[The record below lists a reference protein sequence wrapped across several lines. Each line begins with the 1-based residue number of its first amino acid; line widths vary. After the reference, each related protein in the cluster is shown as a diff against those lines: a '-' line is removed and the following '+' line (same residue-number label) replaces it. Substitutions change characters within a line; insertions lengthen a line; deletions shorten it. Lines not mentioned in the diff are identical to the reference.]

1 MTHRAPRMT
10 TFAAALGVA
19 AAMAAAPALG
29 QQDDAE
35 RQAQTPSA
43 QQQPAQQQPAQQQP
57 AQQQPAQQQP
67 QQQEAASVSEEKLEQ
82 FVEALTEIT
91 MIRQTA
97 AVELESA
104 ADMERAEQVHREAQ
118 EQMIEAVEKAGLSVD
133 EYNRIATLMGTDPE
147 LSERIHSKLQES
159 S

>member
-1 MTHRAPRMT
+1 MIHRATRMT
-10 TFAAALGVA
+10 TFAAAVGIA
-19 AAMAAAPALG
+19 AGMGAAPALA
-29 QQDDAE
+29 QQADAE
-35 RQAQTPSA
+35 RQAQPPAT
-43 QQQPAQQQPAQQQP
+43 QQQAP
-57 AQQQPAQQQP
+57 
-67 QQQEAASVSEEKLEQ
+67 QQEAAHVTEEKLEQ

-118 EQMIEAVEKAGLSVD
+118 EQMIEAVENAGLSVD

-147 LSERIHSKLQES
+147 LSERIHNKLQERS
-159 S
+159 

>member
-35 RQAQTPSA
+35 RQAQTPS
-43 QQQPAQQQPAQQQP
+43 AQQQP

>member
-10 TFAAALGVA
+10 TYAAAIGVA
-19 AAMAAAPALG
+19 AAMATAPALG
-29 QQDDAE
+29 QQDDVE
-35 RQAQTPSA
+35 RKAQSPAT
-43 QQQPAQQQPAQQQP
+43 QQQPAQQQPAPQQFD
-57 AQQQPAQQQP
+57 

-118 EQMIEAVEKAGLSVD
+118 EQMIEAVENAGLSVD

-147 LSERIHSKLQES
+147 LSERIHSKLQERS
-159 S
+159 

>member
-35 RQAQTPSA
+35 RQAQTPS
-43 QQQPAQQQPAQQQP
+43 AQQQPAQQQP

>member
-10 TFAAALGVA
+10 TYAAAIGVA

-29 QQDDAE
+29 QQDDVE
-35 RQAQTPSA
+35 RKAQSPAT
-43 QQQPAQQQPAQQQP
+43 QQQPAQQQPAPQQFD
-57 AQQQPAQQQP
+57 

-118 EQMIEAVEKAGLSVD
+118 EQMIEAVENAGLSVD

-147 LSERIHSKLQES
+147 LSERIHSKLQERS
-159 S
+159 